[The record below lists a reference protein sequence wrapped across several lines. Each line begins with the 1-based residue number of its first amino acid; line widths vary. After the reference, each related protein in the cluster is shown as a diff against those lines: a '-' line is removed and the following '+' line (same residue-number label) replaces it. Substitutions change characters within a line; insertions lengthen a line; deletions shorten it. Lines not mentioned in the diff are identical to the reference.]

1 MTQARFENQVAV
13 VTGAADGIGRAIAE
27 RIAAEG
33 GSVVLWD
40 VKEDLL
46 NMRKKEFMDQGFP
59 VLVKRVDISE
69 EDQVKTGYS
78 EVFAKFGKID
88 VLINSAG
95 IVGPTQTK
103 ITEYTT
109 EAFDTIYRINLRG
122 SFLVCKYVLP
132 YMEHNKYGR
141 IVMIASIAGKEG
153 NPNMIGYS
161 ATKAGVIGLVK
172 GLGKEYADQGITVN
186 GIAPA
191 VIQSPMNADTAP
203 EQLAY
208 MASKIPMQRLG
219 TVAETA
225 SLACWI
231 ASKEASFNT
240 GFIFDLSGGRATY

>member
-1 MTQARFENQVAV
+1 MEQKRFENQVAV

-27 RIAAEG
+27 RVAAEG
-33 GSVVLWD
+33 GKVALWD
-40 VKEDLL
+40 VKEELLDL
-46 NMRKKEFMDQGFP
+46 RKREFSAKGIP
-59 VLVKRVDISE
+59 VLVNRVDISD
-69 EDQVKTGYS
+69 EDQVKEGFE
-78 EVFAKFGKID
+78 EVVKVFGKID
-88 VLINSAG
+88 VMVNSAG

-109 EAFDTIYRINLRG
+109 EAFDTIYRVNLRG
-122 SFLVCKYVLP
+122 SFLVCKYVIP
-132 YMEHNKYGR
+132 YMQQNKYGR

-153 NPNMIGYS
+153 NPNMVGYS

-172 GLGKEYADQGITVN
+172 GLGKEYADEGITVN

-191 VIQSPMNADTAP
+191 VIQTPMNADTAP

>member
-1 MTQARFENQVAV
+1 MQQ
-13 VTGAADGIGRAIAE
+13 
-27 RIAAEG
+27 
-33 GSVVLWD
+33 
-40 VKEDLL
+40 
-46 NMRKKEFMDQGFP
+46 
-59 VLVKRVDISE
+59 
-69 EDQVKTGYS
+69 
-78 EVFAKFGKID
+78 
-88 VLINSAG
+88 
-95 IVGPTQTK
+95 
-103 ITEYTT
+103 
-109 EAFDTIYRINLRG
+109 
-122 SFLVCKYVLP
+122 
-132 YMEHNKYGR
+132 NKYGR

-172 GLGKEYADQGITVN
+172 GLGKEYADEGITVN

-191 VIQSPMNADTAP
+191 VIQTPMNADTAP

>member
-46 NMRKKEFMDQGFP
+46 NMREKEFMDQGFP